1 MNTQSM
7 YQKLLSVLKAG
18 TCCQILS
25 KYAADAG
32 KPAEKLF
39 LPSESEEEFAALFPN
54 GMTTVE
60 ETDGTVTIREPFFP
74 EERLIILGGGHVAL
88 ALVEFAARVGF
99 TVTVVDDRPSFANT
113 ARFPLA
119 RHVICDAFPKA
130 IKELQI
136 TAYDYVAI
144 LTRGHRYDLDCL
156 RMILNGTQPY
166 YLGMIGSKR
175 RVSGIREMLRAEGC
189 TEETLSRLCAPIGLN
204 IGALTPEEIGISI
217 VSQLISK
224 RRLCEVTEAE
234 KNHKIVN
241 GSDVDFEVLSELAAE
256 GRGPRAAVTVIS
268 SKGPTPRKAGAKM
281 VVYSTGQL
289 VGSIGG
295 GCSEHE
301 VIVRARKLIGTGAY
315 EFFTV
320 DLTGDVAEEEGMVCG
335 GILTVLI
342 EDLS

>member
-1 MNTQSM
+1 MNTQLL
-7 YQKLLSVLKAG
+7 YQKLLSTLKAG

-25 KYAADAG
+25 RYASDAG

-39 LPSESEEEFAALFPN
+39 LPSENEEEFAALFPN

-60 ETDGTVTIREPFFP
+60 ETEGTVTIREPFFP

-99 TVTVVDDRPSFANT
+99 TVTVVDDRPSFAST

-189 TEETLSRLCAPIGLN
+189 TEDTLSRLCAPIGLN
-204 IGALTPEEIGISI
+204 IGAMTPEEIGISI

-241 GSDVDFEVLSELAAE
+241 GSDVDFEVLSELAAAD
-256 GRGPRAAVTVIS
+256 RGPRAVVTVIS

-281 VVYSTGQL
+281 VIYPDGQL

-315 EFFTV
+315 EFFPV

-335 GILTVLI
+335 GILTVLL